1 MRAVQRVLLASVVI
15 GAGALAGA
23 LAGQATRADFSRS
36 DKFMTQYTEL
46 LRLVVE
52 NAPLKAAPD
61 DLVYSS
67 IDGMLSLLDP
77 HTNFLRPDA
86 YAHMRERQ
94 QGSFHGIGVII
105 SLRGGR
111 ITVITPIEG
120 TPAARVGLRAGDII
134 EAVDGQSTEGMDLD
148 DAAGKL
154 RGPEGSTVHI
164 TVSRPGLAEPL
175 DLTIQRARV
184 PADSVRYAFMIGKDT
199 AYIRITDFIRS
210 TGDEVRRSLE
220 RLQSEGA
227 TRLLLDLRDNPGGI
241 VDSAVAVSGLL
252 LEPGQEVFSTKGRT
266 ADSFQDYRAS
276 RDGLHFQGPL
286 VVLVNRGSASAAEI
300 VAGAVQDH
308 DRGLVVGETTFGKGV
323 VQTIYPVRDAGMA
336 LTTAK
341 YYTPSGRCIQRDF
354 DSFFDYIHPREE
366 AEPSP
371 TAPRPTPPP
380 GARVYYTDSGRK
392 VYGGGGITPD
402 QEVHE
407 GEYSERV
414 ARLLGNSA
422 FFQFAIT
429 YLADK
434 PDKAAAARA
443 LVVDDTVIK
452 AFRALV
458 VDKKWLT
465 PEEIDAALADATD
478 RRDIGIAIRSEVLN
492 AGVSLTAGYQVFIE
506 GDAQVAAALKAFDEA
521 AKLQARARPGSA
533 PVRAVAQAGASTR
546 P

>member
-1 MRAVQRVLLASVVI
+1 MRAVQRVLLASLVI
-15 GAGALAGA
+15 GAGAIAGA
-23 LAGQATRADFSRS
+23 VARDASRAEFSRS
-36 DKFMTQYTEL
+36 DKFMTRYTEL
-46 LRLVVE
+46 LRLVTD
-52 NAPLKAAPD
+52 NAPLKVGPD

-67 IDGMLSLLDP
+67 VDGMLSLLDP

-94 QGSFHGIGVII
+94 QGAFHGIGVII
-105 SLRGGR
+105 SLRGGK

-120 TPAARVGLRAGDII
+120 TPAARVGLRAGDTI
-134 EAVDGQSTEGMDLD
+134 EAVDGQPTEGMDLD
-148 DAAGKL
+148 DAARKL

-175 DLTIQRARV
+175 ELTIQRARV
-184 PADSVRYAFMIGKDT
+184 AADSVRYAFMIGNDT

-210 TGDEVRRSLE
+210 TGDEVRRAIE
-220 RLQSEGA
+220 RLQAEGA

-266 ADSFQDYRAS
+266 SDSFQDYRAS
-276 RDGLHFQGPL
+276 RDGLHFKGSM

-300 VAGAVQDH
+300 VAGTLQDH

-323 VQTIYPVRDAGMA
+323 VQTIYPVRDAGLA

-354 DSFFDYIHPREE
+354 DSFFDYVHPREE
-366 AEPSP
+366 TDPSSA
-371 TAPRPTPPP
+371 APRPTPPP
-380 GARVYYTDSGRK
+380 GAHVYFTDSGRR

-402 QEVHE
+402 HEVRE

-422 FFQFAIT
+422 FFQFAVA

-434 PDKAAAARA
+434 PDKALAARA
-443 LVVDDTVIK
+443 FVVDDSVIK
-452 AFRALV
+452 AFRARVL
-458 VDKKWLT
+458 DKKWLT
-465 PEEIDAALADATD
+465 SEEIDAALTDPRD
-478 RRDIGIAIRSEVLN
+478 RRDIEIAVRFEVLN
-492 AGVSLTAGYQVFIE
+492 AGVSLTAGYRVFIE
-506 GDAQVAAALKAFDEA
+506 SDEQAQAALKYFDEA
-521 AKLQARARPGSA
+521 AKLQARAHPGSV
-533 PVRAVAQAGASTR
+533 PVQAAAQAGTPSR

>member
-1 MRAVQRVLLASVVI
+1 MRALQRVLLASVVI
-15 GAGALAGA
+15 GAGAIAGA
-23 LAGQATRADFSRS
+23 VAGEASRAEFSRS
-36 DKFMTQYTEL
+36 DKFITRYAEL
-46 LRLVVE
+46 LGLVTA
-52 NAPLKAAPD
+52 NAPLKVDPD
-61 DLVYSS
+61 NLVYSS
-67 IDGMLSLLDP
+67 VDGMLSLLDP

-94 QGSFHGIGVII
+94 QGAFHGIGVII
-105 SLRGGR
+105 SLRGGK

-120 TPAARVGLRAGDII
+120 SPAARVGLRAGDTI

-148 DAAGKL
+148 DAARKL
-154 RGPEGSTVHI
+154 RGPEGSTVRI

-175 DLTIQRARV
+175 ELTIQRARV
-184 PADSVRYAFMIGKDT
+184 PADSVRYAFMIGSDT

-210 TGDEVRRSLE
+210 TGDEVQRAIE
-220 RLQSEGA
+220 RLQTEGA

-241 VDSAVAVSGLL
+241 VDSAVAVSSLL

-266 ADSFQDYRAS
+266 TDSFQDYRAS
-276 RDGLHFQGPL
+276 RDGLHFKGSV

-300 VAGAVQDH
+300 VAGTLQDH

-323 VQTIYPVRDAGMA
+323 VQTIYPVRDAGLA

-354 DSFFDYIHPREE
+354 DSFFDYVHPREE
-366 AEPSP
+366 SDESP
-371 TAPRPTPPP
+371 LAPRPTPPP
-380 GARVYYTDSGRK
+380 GANVYFTDSGRR
-392 VYGGGGITPD
+392 VYGAGGITPD
-402 QEVHE
+402 HEVPE

-422 FFQFAIT
+422 FFQGAVT

-443 LVVDDTVIK
+443 FVVDDSVIK
-452 AFRALV
+452 AFRARVL
-458 VDKKWLT
+458 DNKWLT
-465 PEEIDAALADATD
+465 PEEIDAALGDAKD
-478 RRDIGIAIRSEVLN
+478 RRDIEIAIRSEILN
-492 AGVSLTAGYQVFIE
+492 AGVSLNAGYRVFIE
-506 GDAQVAAALKAFDEA
+506 SDEQVQAALKHFDEA
-521 AKLQARARPGSA
+521 AKLQARAYSGRA
-533 PVRAVAQAGASTR
+533 PVQAAAHGGTSSR